1 MTANEVKFALQI
13 EAIFNKITQPE
24 YRQLMVEA
32 IMILCLLVQHDS
44 GGRCRWNE
52 IIVVDKLV
60 QRANEIFIKEQVCV
74 CKCVCG
80 VSTHNRLGGGG
91 SGVAQVLEGWPHL
104 SGVHGS
110 RNRC

>member
-60 QRANEIFIKEQVCV
+60 QRANEIFIKEQV
-74 CKCVCG
+74 
-80 VSTHNRLGGGG
+80 RG
-91 SGVAQVLEGWPHL
+91 SASGW
-104 SGVHGS
+104 
-110 RNRC
+110 RNV

>member
-24 YRQLMVEA
+24 YRQLMVEG

-44 GGRCRWNE
+44 AGRCRWNE

-60 QRANEIFIKEQVCV
+60 HRANEIFIKEQVRFQIG
-74 CKCVCG
+74 K
-80 VSTHNRLGGGG
+80 
-91 SGVAQVLEGWPHL
+91 
-104 SGVHGS
+104 
-110 RNRC
+110 

>member
-1 MTANEVKFALQI
+1 MLYSILHDVLQMTANEVKFALQI

-32 IMILCLLVQHDS
+32 IMILCLLVQHDG

-60 QRANEIFIKEQVCV
+60 QRANEIFIKEQVYSWHLV
-74 CKCVCG
+74 GLRVVLCKHHRHIFF
-80 VSTHNRLGGGG
+80 VS
-91 SGVAQVLEGWPHL
+91 
-104 SGVHGS
+104 
-110 RNRC
+110 